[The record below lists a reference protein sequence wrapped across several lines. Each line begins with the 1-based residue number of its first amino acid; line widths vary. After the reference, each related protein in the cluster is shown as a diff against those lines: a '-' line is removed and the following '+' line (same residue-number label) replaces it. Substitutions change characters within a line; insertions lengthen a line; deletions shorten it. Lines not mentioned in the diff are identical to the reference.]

1 MPDLT
6 GAIGWDT
13 QFAIR
18 AGQPVQWWASGGGPT
33 LDFFDGRYQ
42 FNRIRSKWA
51 GIMTGITPPA
61 DGATY
66 LFGRATGTAT
76 P

>member
-6 GAIGWDT
+6 GVTGWDT

-18 AGQPVQWWASGGGPT
+18 PGNQVQWWASGGGPT

-42 FNRIRSKWA
+42 FNSIRSRWT
-51 GIMTGITPPA
+51 GVMTGIIPPA

-66 LFGRATGTAT
+66 LFGRATGTAM